1 MLFMALPRSLL
12 ASLESST
19 VPKSVS
25 GCHESSVGRR
35 EDDGIPCPHCTA
47 PDSGPHGGGLRAVWV
62 IRGTRGNGRC
72 CTGAV
77 GAAGV

>member
-12 ASLESST
+12 ASFESNMDPEP
-19 VPKSVS
+19 VA

-35 EDDGIPCPHCTA
+35 EGDEVPCPHCIA
-47 PDSGPHGGGLRAVWV
+47 PGSGPNGGGLRAAWV
-62 IRGTRGNGRC
+62 IRGTWGTGKC

-77 GAAGV
+77 GSGGV